1 MNAFNRLIMLL
12 IALLLIAVPVVM
24 LLVAFDYLTGL
35 SPDIV
40 NQYTNYQ
47 GGLEALGNL
56 SMSSFDQQAR
66 IIAALV
72 SVLVAIVALALLFRE
87 IPYGRRLARDTIVE
101 DTPGQETIIKTS
113 AVQSLVRGAIQEAG
127 AAPYKIT
134 LESNGRPYN
143 VYCGIQVPEM
153 GDFTEISSRTNENVK
168 NALNLYSVPYRNVE
182 VTVQGTTS

>member
-1 MNAFNRLIMLL
+1 MNALNRLIMLL

-24 LLVAFDYLTGL
+24 LLVAFEVVTSSLID
-35 SPDIV
+35 
-40 NQYTNYQ
+40 QYTNYQ

-66 IIAALV
+66 IIAAIV

-101 DTPGQETIIKTS
+101 NTPGQETVIKTS

-127 AAPYKIT
+127 AAPYRIT